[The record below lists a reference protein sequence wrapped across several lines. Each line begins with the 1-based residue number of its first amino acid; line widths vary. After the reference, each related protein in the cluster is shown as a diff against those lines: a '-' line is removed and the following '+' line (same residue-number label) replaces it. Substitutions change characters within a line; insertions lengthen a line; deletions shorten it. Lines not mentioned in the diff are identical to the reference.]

1 MHMKSFLV
9 AVDFSNCS
17 VNALMHAAQLAYF
30 TNSRLEMIWV
40 NNPLKTRVN
49 VVDYA
54 STGLINEMNIQ
65 FKRLADEL
73 QAKYIGLKVDYLIRE
88 GKVYKEIGLQA
99 EESKSQLIIAGTHG
113 RTGFEML
120 WIGSNVYRIVSTA
133 PCPVLTVRAG
143 VNVSDR
149 FNTII
154 LPIDSTIETREKVT
168 ITAEI
173 AKTTHAK
180 VIVLKLY
187 STDMIEVKD
196 SVDIY
201 ADQAVDYLREE
212 GVEVEM
218 DEARASNLTD
228 TTIEY
233 AKKVDAN
240 LIVIMTEQ
248 EKKVTNFLIGNFAQ
262 QMMNNSPLPVL
273 SVRPKMP

>member
-1 MHMKSFLV
+1 MKSFLV

-120 WIGSNVYRIVSTA
+120 WMGSNVYRIVSTA

-149 FNTII
+149 LNTII

-201 ADQAVDYLREE
+201 ADQVVDYLREE
-212 GVEVEM
+212 EVEVEM